1 MLTWAA
7 AGVAVV
13 FGTWMVWQ
21 RRWISDDGFI
31 NYRIIQQLLAGR
43 GPTYNAA
50 ERVEGGTSTLWLGL
64 VWLGQAITPGS
75 DTGAVMVALGTAL
88 SALALALLAVGAFA
102 LHPGRPLLLPVG
114 LAVVVAIA
122 PMWDFGTSGL
132 ETSLSMAWI
141 AACFAGLA
149 VRVRRGPAA
158 RPAWQPWPL
167 AVLIG
172 LGPLVR
178 PDFALLSLGFGI
190 ALLWQSGRRW
200 RAWLAAAGI
209 ALVVPVAYEIFRM
222 GFFASLVPNT
232 ALAKSNGSWAQGLLY
247 LRDFVGTYWLWIP
260 IAIGVWLI
268 GSRVSRR
275 PASGEPDARSLL
287 VILPLT
293 ALAHTAFVV
302 SVGGDFMHGRF
313 LLPATFLFFAPIAL
327 VPATGHRR
335 ILVALVAV
343 GAVSSALLLRPQLWN
358 GMIADERSY
367 YSSFVPDAP
376 GASVPLENWSADV
389 GFQLSRKAAAD
400 QARGESYYVAV
411 GQPDQPLPRNGTGVA
426 FLATSLG
433 IAGAASGIEVTVA
446 DTPALVDPIGSRVVL
461 PADAEFRVGH
471 AYRPE
476 VWVVARLA
484 SGDRTPPL
492 AGLADART
500 ALSCAPVVELMDAVS
515 QPLTPE
521 RFFTNLMLA
530 PKLTFL
536 RIPVDPAEAVA
547 RLC

>member
-1 MLTWAA
+1 
-7 AGVAVV
+7 
-13 FGTWMVWQ
+13 
-21 RRWISDDGFI
+21 
-31 NYRIIQQLLAGR
+31 
-43 GPTYNAA
+43 
-50 ERVEGGTSTLWLGL
+50 
-64 VWLGQAITPGS
+64 
-75 DTGAVMVALGTAL
+75 
-88 SALALALLAVGAFA
+88 
-102 LHPGRPLLLPVG
+102 
-114 LAVVVAIA
+114 
-122 PMWDFGTSGL
+122 
-132 ETSLSMAWI
+132 
-141 AACFAGLA
+141 
-149 VRVRRGPAA
+149 
-158 RPAWQPWPL
+158 
-167 AVLIG
+167 
-172 LGPLVR
+172 
-178 PDFALLSLGFGI
+178 
-190 ALLWQSGRRW
+190 
-200 RAWLAAAGI
+200 
-209 ALVVPVAYEIFRM
+209 VAYEIFRM

-260 IAIGVWLI
+260 LAIGVWLI
-268 GSRVSRR
+268 GSRVARR
-275 PASGEPDARSLL
+275 PASGEPDARSLI

-367 YSSFVPDAP
+367 YSTFVPDTP

-389 GFQLSRKAAAD
+389 GFQLARKAAAD
-400 QARGESYYVAV
+400 QAQSESYYVAV

-433 IAGAASGIEVTVA
+433 IAGAASGIDVTVA

-500 ALSCAPVVELMDAVS
+500 ALSCAPVVELMDAIS